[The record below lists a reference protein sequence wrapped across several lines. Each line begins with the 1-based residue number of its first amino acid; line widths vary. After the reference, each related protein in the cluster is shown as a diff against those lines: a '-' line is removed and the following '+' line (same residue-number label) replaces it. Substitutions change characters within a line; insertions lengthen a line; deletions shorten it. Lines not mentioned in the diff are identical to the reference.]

1 MRKESKNPREKT
13 TSKTRIISLALYFLF
28 FSFAFLSLPIILQ
41 MHFGFSHDKLG
52 TYGDFFGGFNALVS
66 LLAFGGLIYTIHLQ
80 HKDLELQRE
89 ELKLTREELKRQAEA
104 QESAAKEQA
113 NHVKLLEKQLYLET
127 RPYIRANITYEDRVY
142 LVIKNVGNSPCINF
156 SMKVIRYTTKNKSL
170 DMAFEKILQ
179 NLNCIK
185 YSIIHSG
192 TEHVIPLITDSDIYD
207 SDLLSSSITIQ
218 FSFYFNGRQETF
230 TSILYIEEMQPHLD
244 PVARGL
250 FAINSQLSKMN
261 SCFHFFKR

>member
-1 MRKESKNPREKT
+1 
-13 TSKTRIISLALYFLF
+13 
-28 FSFAFLSLPIILQ
+28 
-41 MHFGFSHDKLG
+41 
-52 TYGDFFGGFNALVS
+52 
-66 LLAFGGLIYTIHLQ
+66 
-80 HKDLELQRE
+80 
-89 ELKLTREELKRQAEA
+89 
-104 QESAAKEQA
+104 
-113 NHVKLLEKQLYLET
+113 
-127 RPYIRANITYEDRVY
+127 
-142 LVIKNVGNSPCINF
+142 
-156 SMKVIRYTTKNKSL
+156 MKVIRYTTKNKSL

-261 SCFHFFKR
+261 SSFHFFKR